1 MKNNL
6 MIFERKEQAVVSSRV
21 IAERFDKQHQH
32 VTQAIENLIS
42 ENLCPGF
49 FQSFS
54 FTFSK
59 SYKTVI

>member
-32 VTQAIENLIS
+32 VTQAIENLII
-42 ENLCPGF
+42 ENSLV
-49 FQSFS
+49 
-54 FTFSK
+54 K
-59 SYKTVI
+59 SMFIKS